1 MKKRTQKGMHC
12 GSIYMES
19 LEKGNVWRQK
29 PEYWLTG
36 TRVRNG
42 DASRHQRPLWGDG
55 NVLKLD

>member
-12 GSIYMES
+12 GSIYMKC
-19 LEKGNVWRQK
+19 LEKGYVWRQK